1 MHASRLF
8 TPSITVVLIISLAT
22 VLGVWVC
29 FSYFADKFEQ
39 DTTESYSEKQYEHVA
54 SIARNLTN
62 TLSMIERDME
72 YMAKLPSIQ
81 SEDPVTVL
89 TELHLFYGR
98 FQNQITDI
106 SRIDSTG
113 YTVATHLTG
122 TEQLGLSSMHR
133 PSTRRAFETHRS
145 ALAGPFKALSGK
157 MAISLDVPVFKV
169 ETSRGEQVFAGT
181 LSCLIE
187 TNKLLELY
195 VTPFDLHLRSS
206 TWLLNEDWQI
216 LAHTNT
222 LLIGNRWEMIEQ
234 GSSLDSTP
242 QTPDRSSDLK
252 FLKQAMESGSGSQQI
267 VLRSLGEETQLVAYS
282 SSQVAGAHW
291 LVLSNA
297 PRQAVLRS
305 FRENMRSFWS
315 IALIFL
321 VLLVSVTIFAF
332 YSQRAKL
339 KLSRDLQISLQQ
351 SEKKYRMLIESSNDG
366 IVLTSPDG
374 LIKLVNRRFAEMLG
388 SSEEQ
393 LLGTPILELFPQE
406 QRQSLSEQ
414 FSSRESGSS
423 SIFELTFTP
432 KGRDQNVTVLVSGS
446 PVYNRRNE
454 HIGNLEIFTDISAK
468 KHAEEQLQRRY
479 DEMAAINAI
488 AETANRSL
496 IIEEILEN
504 ATLKLRD
511 LLQFDGC
518 FVAYHSEES
527 APIRIV
533 TSHGFSSKAL
543 SDPELVNLQREK
555 GLLGKV
561 FTDGMPLAFE
571 TIPNTDEARAFLE
584 DGFSSI
590 AFIPIHT
597 GIYCCAVICCGSRS
611 PCKFSRQTLELL
623 QTIAQTIGISIEKAR
638 LFQAEKWRAVRLET
652 IYQVGEQATAL
663 LPIDELLPKVARLI
677 KKTFNYY
684 NVNILLKEDEKDEL
698 VFKAGYGGFPDSP
711 PIGMRV
717 QHTEGIVGR
726 TFRLGEPVMVNNVAN
741 DPDYIRLEELSETRS
756 ELAVPLLR
764 RGEPIGVLDV
774 ESSQVNAFNNEDLIT
789 LQVLAEQLAVA
800 VENARLYE
808 RLKQSLEEAHRSQA
822 FFSKIV
828 FESPLSTIVTDSQ
841 GVCILL
847 NNSACE
853 LLGGKLK
860 DLVGSYNLLTDPPFH
875 NTEAT
880 SQIQQAFTGR
890 VVQFN
895 LDLGQERVRHLRATV
910 FPLTEA
916 GSVANVVAMFEDLT
930 EKRLLE
936 EALRQAQK
944 MESIGTLAGGIAHDF
959 NNILGGVLG
968 YVSLIK
974 TRISK
979 HDPLWRY
986 VEIIEKSSRRA
997 ADLTQQLLAFAR
1009 GGKYSVQVLDLNRL
1023 VNEAIQ
1029 LVASTLGK
1037 KIEVVLELDKGLPK
1051 VEGDSSQIV
1060 QALVNICINAR
1071 DAMPQGGRLK
1081 ISTQTADP
1089 AKPSR
1094 FNLTGRTDG
1103 YVLLTL
1109 EDSGI
1114 GMTKEIMSR
1123 IFEPFYTTKRE
1134 QKGTGLGLAMVYG
1147 IVKNHGG
1154 YIDVES
1160 EPNRGTRFSIY
1171 LPATTRN
1178 TDEKHTP
1185 EGRPAGGGHET
1196 ILVAEDEEVI
1206 RELLT
1211 EMLSDEGYRVLVAED
1226 GKKAL
1231 DIYSREGSSVDLVI
1245 LDMIM
1250 PEVNG
1255 IEAFR
1260 KLKQLDPRVK
1270 ILLSSGYTQES
1281 EAQSILN
1288 EGALGFIQKPYAV
1301 NELLSK
1307 IRSILDSKLCIED
1320 SLSS

>member
-1 MHASRLF
+1 MRASRLF
-8 TPSITVVLIISLAT
+8 TPSITVVLILSLAT
-22 VLGVWVC
+22 VLGAWAC
-29 FSYFADKFEQ
+29 FSYFADKFES
-39 DTTESYSEKQYEHVA
+39 DTTQNYEEKQYEHVQ
-54 SIARNLTN
+54 STARNATN
-62 TLSMIERDME
+62 ILSLIERDME
-72 YMAKLPSIQ
+72 YIANLPSIQ
-81 SEDPVTVL
+81 SGDPVSVL
-89 TELHLFYGR
+89 TELHLFYNR
-98 FQNQITDI
+98 FQNEITDI

-113 YTVATHLTG
+113 HIIATHLTG
-122 TEQLGLSSMHR
+122 TEQLGLSSLHR
-133 PSTRRAFETHRS
+133 PSTRKTIETQKS
-145 ALAGPFKALSGK
+145 TLAGPFKSFSGR
-157 MAISLDVPVFKV
+157 MAVSLDVPVFQ
-169 ETSRGEQVFAGT
+169 TSSNKKVFAGT

-187 TNKLLELY
+187 IPKWLKLY
-195 VTPFDLHLRSS
+195 VTPFDLHLGSS
-206 TWLLNEDWQI
+206 TWLLNEEGQI
-216 LAHTNT
+216 VAHTNT
-222 LLIGNRWEMIEQ
+222 ALIGSRWEMIEN

-242 QTPDRSSDLK
+242 QTPDRSADSA
-252 FLKQAMESGSGSQQI
+252 FLKQARENGSGSQQI
-267 VLRSLGEETQLVAYS
+267 VLRSLGEEIQLVAYS
-282 SSQVAGAHW
+282 CIQVAGARW
-291 LVLSNA
+291 LVISSA

-315 IALIFL
+315 VALIFL
-321 VLLVSVTIFAF
+321 ILLVSVTILAL
-332 YSQRAKL
+332 YSERAKL
-339 KLSRDLQISLQQ
+339 KLSHDLQVSLQQ

-388 SSEEQ
+388 SNEEQ
-393 LLGTPILELFPQE
+393 LLGTPILELFPEE
-406 QRQSLSEQ
+406 QRARLNEQ
-414 FSSRESGSS
+414 FSSREVGSS
-423 SIFELTFTP
+423 SIFELTFKP
-432 KGRDQNVTVLVSGS
+432 KNKGHSITVLVSGS
-446 PVYNRRNE
+446 PVYNRRNQ
-454 HIGNLEIFTDISAK
+454 HLGNLEIFTDISDK
-468 KHAEEQLQRRY
+468 KHAAEQLQRRY
-479 DEMAAINAI
+479 EEMSAINAI

-518 FVAYHSEES
+518 LLAYHPEENRQIS
-527 APIRIV
+527 IAV
-533 TSHGFSSKAL
+533 SHGFSTKAL
-543 SDPELVNLQREK
+543 SHPELANLQRDR
-555 GLLGKV
+555 GFFGKT
-561 FTDGMPLAFE
+561 FTSAEPLVLE
-571 TIPNTDEARAFLE
+571 TIPDSEEARPFLD
-584 DGFSSI
+584 DGFKSI
-590 AFIPIHT
+590 AFIPIQT
-597 GIYCCAVICCGSRS
+597 GVYCCAVICCASRS
-611 PCKFSRQTLELL
+611 PREFNRQTLELL

-638 LFQAEKWRAVRLET
+638 LFQAEKWRAIRLET
-652 IYQVGEQATAL
+652 IYQVGEHTTSL
-663 LPIDELLPKVARLI
+663 LPIDELLPKVTKLI

-684 NVNILLKEDEKDEL
+684 NVNILLKEGDKDEL
-698 VFKAGYGGFPDSP
+698 VFKSGYGGFPGSP
-711 PIGMRV
+711 PIGLRV
-717 QHTEGIVGR
+717 QHGIVGR
-726 TFRLGEPVMVNNVAN
+726 SFRLGEPVLVNDVTR
-741 DPDYIRLEELSETRS
+741 DPDYIELEGLSETRS

-764 RGEPIGVLDV
+764 RGESIGVLDV
-774 ESSQVNAFNNEDLIT
+774 ESSQVNAFNNEDVIT
-789 LQVLAEQLAVA
+789 LQVLAEQVAVA

-808 RLKQSLEEAHRSQA
+808 RLQQSLEEARRSQA

-828 FESPLSTIVTDSQ
+828 LESPLSTIVTDAQ
-841 GVCILL
+841 GGCILL

-853 LLGGKLK
+853 LLGSEAR
-860 DLVGSYNLLTDPPFH
+860 DLVGRYNLISDPPFH
-875 NTEAT
+875 NTEAAN
-880 SQIQQAFTGR
+880 QIRQALTGR

-895 LDLGQERVRHLRATV
+895 LDLEGTRVRQLRATV

-916 GSVANVVAMFEDLT
+916 GSVANIVAMFEDLT
-930 EKRLLE
+930 EKRHLE

-974 TRISK
+974 NRLSH

-1009 GGKYSVQVLDLNRL
+1009 GGKYSVQILDLNQI
-1023 VNEAIQ
+1023 VNEAVQ

-1037 KIEVVLELDKGLPK
+1037 KIEVVMELQEGLPK

-1071 DAMPQGGRLK
+1071 DAMPQGGQLRIK
-1081 ISTQTADP
+1081 TQTADLT
-1089 AKPSR
+1089 KQST

-1109 EDSGI
+1109 EDTGI
-1114 GMTKEIMSR
+1114 GMTKEVMSR

-1154 YIDVES
+1154 YIDVDS
-1160 EPNRGTRFSIY
+1160 KLNSGTCFSIY
-1171 LPATTRN
+1171 LPATTR
-1178 TDEKHTP
+1178 TIEERHTP
-1185 EGRPAGGGHET
+1185 EGRPAGRGHET

-1211 EMLSDEGYRVLVAED
+1211 EMLSDEGYHVLVAEN
-1226 GKKAL
+1226 GKEAL
-1231 DIYSREGSSVDLVI
+1231 DIYSEKGSGVDLVI

-1260 KLKQLDPRVK
+1260 RLKQLDHQVK
-1270 ILLSSGYTQES
+1270 VLLSSGYTQES

-1307 IRSILDSKLCIED
+1307 IRSILDGRP
-1320 SLSS
+1320 

>member
-1 MHASRLF
+1 MRASRLF
-8 TPSITVVLIISLAT
+8 TPSITVVLILSLAT
-22 VLGVWVC
+22 VLGAWVC
-29 FSYFADKFEQ
+29 FSYFADKFES
-39 DTTESYSEKQYEHVA
+39 DTTQNYEEKQYEHVQ
-54 SIARNLTN
+54 SIARNATN
-62 TLSMIERDME
+62 TLSLIERDME
-72 YMAKLPSIQ
+72 YIANLPPIQ
-81 SEDPVTVL
+81 SGDPVNAL
-89 TELHLFYGR
+89 TELHLFYTR
-98 FQNQITDI
+98 FQNEITDI
-106 SRIDSTG
+106 SLIDSTG
-113 YTVATHLTG
+113 HTIATHLTG
-122 TEQLGLSSMHR
+122 TERLGLSSLHR
-133 PSTRRAFETHRS
+133 PSTRKTIETQKS
-145 ALAGPFKALSGK
+145 ALAGPFKALSGR
-157 MAISLDVPVFKV
+157 MAVSLDVPVFQTSDNKKV
-169 ETSRGEQVFAGT
+169 FVGT

-187 TNKLLELY
+187 IPKWLKLY
-195 VTPFDLHLRSS
+195 VTPFDLHLGSS
-206 TWLLNEDWQI
+206 TWLLNEEGQI
-216 LAHTNT
+216 VAHANT
-222 LLIGNRWEMIEQ
+222 ALIGSRWEMIEH

-242 QTPDRSSDLK
+242 QTPDRSADSA
-252 FLKQAMESGSGSQQI
+252 FLKQARGNGSGSQQI
-267 VLRSLGEETQLVAYS
+267 VLKSLGEEVQLVAYS
-282 SSQVAGAHW
+282 CIQVAGARW
-291 LVLSNA
+291 LVISNA

-315 IALIFL
+315 VALIFL
-321 VLLVSVTIFAF
+321 VLLVSVTILAL
-332 YSQRAKL
+332 YSERAKL
-339 KLSRDLQISLQQ
+339 KLSHDLQVSLQQ

-388 SSEEQ
+388 SSEER
-393 LLGTPILELFPQE
+393 LLGTHILELFPEE
-406 QRQSLSEQ
+406 QRARLNEQ
-414 FSSRESGSS
+414 FSSREAGSS
-423 SIFELTFTP
+423 SIFELTFKP
-432 KGRDQNVTVLVSGS
+432 KDKGHSVTALVSGS

-454 HIGNLEIFTDISAK
+454 HLGNLEIFTDISDK
-468 KHAEEQLQRRY
+468 KRAEEQLRRRY
-479 DEMAAINAI
+479 EEMSAINAI

-504 ATLKLRD
+504 ATIKLRD

-518 FVAYHSEES
+518 LLAYHPEES
-527 APIRIV
+527 ARISIAA
-533 TSHGFSSKAL
+533 SHGFSAKAL
-543 SDPELVNLQREK
+543 SHPALANLQRDR
-555 GLLGKV
+555 GFFGKT
-561 FTDGMPLAFE
+561 FTAAEPLVFE
-571 TIPNTDEARAFLE
+571 TIPDSEEARPFLD
-584 DGFSSI
+584 DGFKSI
-590 AFIPIHT
+590 AFIPIQT
-597 GIYCCAVICCGSRS
+597 GVYCCAVICCGSRS
-611 PCKFSRQTLELL
+611 PREFSRPTLELL

-638 LFQAEKWRAVRLET
+638 LFQAEKWRAIRLET
-652 IYQVGEQATAL
+652 IYQVGEHTTSL
-663 LPIDELLPKVARLI
+663 LPIDELLPKVTKLI

-684 NVNILLKEDEKDEL
+684 NVNILLKEGDKDEL
-698 VFKAGYGGFPDSP
+698 VFRSGYGGFPGSP
-711 PIGMRV
+711 PIGLRV
-717 QHTEGIVGR
+717 QPTKGIVGR
-726 TFRLGEPVMVNNVAN
+726 SFRLGEPVMVNDVTR
-741 DPDYIRLEELSETRS
+741 DPDYIELEGLSETRS

-774 ESSQVNAFNNEDLIT
+774 ESRQVNAFNNEDMIT
-789 LQVLAEQLAVA
+789 LQVLAEQVAVA

-808 RLKQSLEEAHRSQA
+808 RLKQSLEEARRSQA

-828 FESPLSTIVTDSQ
+828 LESPLSTIVTDAQ

-847 NNSACE
+847 NSSACE
-853 LLGGKLK
+853 LLGSELR
-860 DLVGSYNLLTDPPFH
+860 DLAGRYNLITDPPFH
-875 NTEAT
+875 NTEAAN
-880 SQIQQAFTGR
+880 QIQQALTGR

-895 LDLGQERVRHLRATV
+895 LDLEGKQLRATV

-916 GSVANVVAMFEDLT
+916 GSVANIVAMFEDLT
-930 EKRLLE
+930 EKRRLE

-974 TRISK
+974 TRISH

-986 VEIIEKSSRRA
+986 VEIIEKSARRA

-1009 GGKYSVQVLDLNRL
+1009 GGKYSVQILDLNRI
-1023 VNEAIQ
+1023 VNEAVQ

-1037 KIEVVLELDKGLPK
+1037 KIEVVMELEEGLPK
-1051 VEGDSSQIV
+1051 IEGDSSQIV

-1071 DAMPQGGRLK
+1071 DAMPQGGQLRIK
-1081 ISTQTADP
+1081 TQTADP

-1103 YVLLTL
+1103 YVLLKV
-1109 EDSGI
+1109 EDTGI
-1114 GMTKEIMSR
+1114 GMTKEVMSR

-1154 YIDVES
+1154 YIDVDS
-1160 EPNRGTRFSIY
+1160 EPNSGTCFSIY
-1171 LPATTRN
+1171 LPATTRAI
-1178 TDEKHTP
+1178 EERHTP

-1211 EMLSDEGYRVLVAED
+1211 EMLSDEGYQVLVAEN
-1226 GKKAL
+1226 GKEAL
-1231 DIYSREGSSVDLVI
+1231 DIYSKEGSGVDLVI

-1255 IEAFR
+1255 VEAFR
-1260 KLKQLDPRVK
+1260 QMKQLDPQAK

-1307 IRSILDSKLCIED
+1307 IRSILDGRP
-1320 SLSS
+1320 

>member
-1 MHASRLF
+1 MRASQLF
-8 TPSITVVLIISLAT
+8 TPSITVVLILSLAT
-22 VLGVWVC
+22 VLGAWVC
-29 FSYFADKFEQ
+29 FSYFADNFER
-39 DTTESYSEKQYEHVA
+39 DTVESYGEKQYEHVEA
-54 SIARNLTN
+54 TARNATN
-62 TLSMIERDME
+62 ILSLIEKDME
-72 YMAKLPSIQ
+72 YMASLPSIQ
-81 SEDPVTVL
+81 SGDLTAVL
-89 TELHLFYGR
+89 KELRLFYGR
-98 FQNQITDI
+98 FQNHITDI
-106 SRIDSTG
+106 SRIDSAG
-113 YTVATHLTG
+113 YTIATYLTG
-122 TEQLGLSSMHR
+122 TERLGLSSLHR
-133 PSTRRAFETHRS
+133 LSTRKAIKTQKS
-145 ALAGPFKALSGK
+145 TLAGPFKAFSGN
-157 MAISLDVPVFKV
+157 MAVSLDVPVFQ
-169 ETSRGEQVFAGT
+169 TDSSGNQVFAGT

-187 TNKLLELY
+187 IPKWLELY
-195 VTPFDLHLRSS
+195 VHPFDLDLGSS
-206 TWLLNEDWQI
+206 TWLVNEDWEVV
-216 LAHTNT
+216 AHSNT
-222 LLIGNRWEMIEQ
+222 SLIGNKWELIEN

-242 QTPDRSSDLK
+242 GTPDRSGDLA
-252 FLKQAMESGSGSQQI
+252 FLKQAMESGSGRQQT
-267 VLRSLGEETQLVAYS
+267 VLGSLGKETQIVAYS
-282 SSQVAGAHW
+282 SIQVAGAHW
-291 LVLSNA
+291 LVISTA

-321 VLLVSVTIFAF
+321 VLLVSVTILAL
-332 YSQRAKL
+332 YSERTKL
-339 KLSRDLQISLQQ
+339 KLSHDLQMSLQQ

-393 LLGTPILELFPQE
+393 LLGTPILELFPAE

-414 FSSRESGSS
+414 FSSREAGSS
-423 SIFELTFTP
+423 SIFELTFSP
-432 KGRDQNVTVLVSGS
+432 KDREKVTVLVSGS

-454 HIGNLEIFTDISAK
+454 YLGNLEIFTDISDK
-468 KHAEEQLQRRY
+468 KRAEEQLQRRY
-479 DEMAAINAI
+479 EEMSAINAI

-496 IIEEILEN
+496 IIEEILES

-518 FVAYHSEES
+518 LLAYHPEEK
-527 APIRIV
+527 APIKV
-533 TSHGFSSKAL
+533 AASHGFSSTVL
-543 SDPELVNLQREK
+543 SDLQLDLQR
-555 GLLGKV
+555 GFLGRV
-561 FTDGMPLAFE
+561 FTGGKYLAFE
-571 TIPNTDEARAFLE
+571 TLPNVEEARPFLE
-584 DGFSSI
+584 DGFKSMI
-590 AFIPIHT
+590 FTPIQT
-597 GIYCCAVICCGSRS
+597 GVYCCAVICCGSRT
-611 PCKFSRQTLELL
+611 PRKFNRQTIELL

-638 LFQAEKWRAVRLET
+638 LFQAEKWRAIRLET

-663 LPIDELLPKVARLI
+663 LPIDELLPKVTRLI
-677 KKTFNYY
+677 QKTFNYY
-684 NVNILLKEDEKDEL
+684 NVNILLKEDDKDEL
-698 VFKAGYGGFPDSP
+698 VFRSGYGGFPGSP
-711 PIGMRV
+711 PIGLRV
-717 QHTEGIVGR
+717 KPTEGIVGR
-726 TFRLGEPVMVNNVAN
+726 TFRLGEPVMVNDVTQ
-741 DPDYIRLEELSETRS
+741 DPDYIQLKELSETRS

-774 ESSQVNAFNNEDLIT
+774 ESKQVNAFNNEDLIT
-789 LQVLAEQLAVA
+789 LQVLAEQVAVA

-808 RLKQSLEEAHRSQA
+808 RLKHSLEEARRSQA

-828 FESPLSTIVTDSQ
+828 LESPLSTIVTDQQ

-853 LLGGKLK
+853 LLNGELK
-860 DLVGSYNLLTDPPFH
+860 DLVGKYNLISDPPFH
-875 NTEAT
+875 NTEAAN
-880 SQIQQAFTGR
+880 QIQQAFTGK

-895 LDLGQERVRHLRATV
+895 LDLGGERLQQLRATV

-916 GSVANVVAMFEDLT
+916 GRVANVVAMFEDLT
-930 EKRLLE
+930 EKRRLE

-968 YVSLIK
+968 YISLIK
-974 TRISK
+974 TRISH

-1009 GGKYSVQVLDLNRL
+1009 GGKYSVQVLDLNRI
-1023 VNEAIQ
+1023 VNEAVQ

-1037 KIEVVLELDKGLPK
+1037 KIEVVMELEEGLPR

-1060 QALVNICINAR
+1060 QAIVNICINAR
-1071 DAMPQGGRLK
+1071 DAMPQGGQLK
-1081 ISTQTADP
+1081 IRTQLADP
-1089 AKPSR
+1089 AKSR
-1094 FNLTGRTDG
+1094 FKLTERTDG

-1109 EDSGI
+1109 EDNGI
-1114 GMTKEIMSR
+1114 GMTKEVMSR

-1154 YIDVES
+1154 YIDVDS
-1160 EPNRGTRFSIY
+1160 KPNQGTCFSIY
-1171 LPATTRN
+1171 LPATTRSI
-1178 TDEKHTP
+1178 DEKHIP
-1185 EGRPAGGGHET
+1185 ESPSAGGGHET

-1206 RELLT
+1206 RDLLT
-1211 EMLSDEGYRVLVAED
+1211 EMLSDEGYNVLVAED

-1231 DIYSREGSSVDLVI
+1231 DIYSKKSKDVDLVI

-1260 KLKQLDPRVK
+1260 KMKQLDPKVK

-1307 IRSILDSKLCIED
+1307 IRSILDCRTD
-1320 SLSS
+1320 A